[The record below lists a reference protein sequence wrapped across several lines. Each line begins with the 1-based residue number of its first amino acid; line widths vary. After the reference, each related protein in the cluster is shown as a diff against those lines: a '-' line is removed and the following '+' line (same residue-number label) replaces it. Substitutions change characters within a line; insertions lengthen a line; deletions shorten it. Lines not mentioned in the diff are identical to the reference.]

1 METLKEFRTIIL
13 GHRIIVYTDHKNL
26 RFETF
31 TTERVMHWRLMLEK
45 YGPEIKYTKG
55 ADNDAVEAL
64 SRVLL
69 IKLDITERDITRDH
83 L

>member
-1 METLKEFRTIIL
+1 
-13 GHRIIVYTDHKNL
+13 
-26 RFETF
+26 
-31 TTERVMHWRLMLEK
+31 MHWRLMLEK